1 MSDEARLNVDDLPQ
15 VIPVF
20 PLDGAL
26 LLPHATRPLNIFEPR
41 YLNMIDDA
49 MAAERIIGMVQTAQT
64 AEGPGS
70 PERPM
75 LAPVGCAGRI
85 TAFSE
90 TGDGRYLI
98 TLTGLARFRLGEELP
113 AFTPY
118 RRVRVDFIPFRDD
131 LTPLTSV
138 EGDREGLLEPLRRY
152 LEQRGMRIDWQAV
165 QNADMDALVN
175 SLAMA
180 LPFDS
185 TEQQALLEAATLAER
200 RQTLITL
207 LRIDGAF
214 GPGEPPSLQ

>member
-1 MSDEARLNVDDLPQ
+1 MTQEAPPNAEDLPR

-26 LLPHATRPLNIFEPR
+26 LLPHASRPLNIFEPR

-64 AEGPGS
+64 AEGPVS
-70 PERPM
+70 PERPL

-98 TLTGLARFRLGEELP
+98 TLTGVARFRLGEELP
-113 AFTPY
+113 GFMPY
-118 RRVRVDFIPFRDD
+118 RRVRVDFSAFRDD
-131 LTPLTSV
+131 LSPLSD
-138 EGDREGLLEPLRRY
+138 EGDDREALLEPLRRY
-152 LEQRGMRIDWQAV
+152 LERRGMLIDWRAV
-165 QNADMDALVN
+165 ESTAMPSLVN

-180 LPFDS
+180 LPFGGA
-185 TEQQALLEAATLAER
+185 EQQALLEAASLAER
-200 RQTLITL
+200 RHTLITL

-214 GPGEPPSLQ
+214 RPDEPPSLQ

>member
-1 MSDEARLNVDDLPQ
+1 MSEEVPLSTEDLPQ

-70 PERPM
+70 PERPI

-98 TLTGLARFRLGEELP
+98 TLTGLSRFRLGEELP
-113 AFTPY
+113 GFTPY
-118 RRVRVDFIPFRDD
+118 RRVRVDFSPFQDD
-131 LTPLTSV
+131 LSPLS
-138 EGDREGLLEPLRRY
+138 GDSDDREALLEPLRRY
-152 LEQRGMRIDWQAV
+152 LDQRGMRIDWQAV
-165 QNADMDALVN
+165 QAAAIDALVN
-175 SLAMA
+175 SLSMA
-180 LPFDS
+180 LPFDFA
-185 TEQQALLEAATLAER
+185 EQQALLEASNLPER

-214 GPGEPPSLQ
+214 GPGQPPSLQ

>member
-1 MSDEARLNVDDLPQ
+1 MSHEVTLSVEDLPQ
-15 VIPVF
+15 VIAVF

-49 MAAERIIGMVQTAQT
+49 MAAERIIGMVQSAQT
-64 AEGPGS
+64 AEGSGS
-70 PERPM
+70 PERPT

-98 TLTGLARFRLGEELP
+98 TLTGVARFRLGEELP
-113 AFTPY
+113 GYTPY
-118 RRVRVDFIPFRDD
+118 RRVRVDFSPFRDD
-131 LTPLTSV
+131 LEPLSADG
-138 EGDREGLLEPLRRY
+138 EDREALLAPLRRY

-165 QNADMDALVN
+165 QNAALEPLVN

-180 LPFDS
+180 LPFDFA
-185 TEQQALLEAATLAER
+185 EQQALLEAATLAER
-200 RQTLITL
+200 RQTLVTL

-214 GPGEPPSLQ
+214 GPGETPSLQ